1 MQLTVKITNVPNN
14 LDSCIEK
21 LFSEP
26 TSPLVWRNAGV
37 KLIELIISSHRKG
50 TILVLHK
57 VVIRVVKTPW
67 ILDQVITNL
76 RTIAFKNIGV
86 IPEVLR
92 IISIEGRPIPIPLKG
107 VLG

>member
-1 MQLTVKITNVPNN
+1 MSKNF
-14 LDSCIEK
+14 DSYIEK

-37 KLIELIISSHRKG
+37 KLIELIIPSHGKV
-50 TILVLHK
+50 TTLSLHK
-57 VVIRVVKTPW
+57 VVITVKVPR
-67 ILDQVITNL
+67 IPDQVITNL

-92 IISIEGRPIPIPLKG
+92 IISIEGWPIPITLKG
-107 VLG
+107 APG